1 VSARLRWAVLL
12 GALAVTAW
20 LAIGGRQTPT
30 MQIVDVAEPTRA
42 RPEAP
47 RAEPE
52 ILALAPRKAEVGG
65 KALFAATS
73 WTPPPP
79 KPPPPPPPAPPMAPP
94 LPFKYVGKQRI
105 AGGWEVFINRG
116 EQVLVVRAGQS
127 IDAAY
132 RVESVKPPTMVLTYL
147 PLDETQ
153 SMSIGEDE

>member
-1 VSARLRWAVLL
+1 MSPRLRWTLLL

-20 LAIGGRQTPT
+20 LALGDQQTPT
-30 MQIVDVAEPTRA
+30 IEVVGVSEPTRA
-42 RPEAP
+42 RPSSP

-52 ILALAPRKAEVGG
+52 ILALAPRTPEVGG
-65 KALFAATS
+65 KVLFAATS

-79 KPPPPPPPAPPMAPP
+79 KPPPPPPPAPPTAPP

-105 AGGWEVFINRG
+105 AGGWEVFINQG

-127 IDAAY
+127 IDQVY

-147 PLDETQ
+147 PLDQTQ
-153 SMSIGEDE
+153 SMSIGEAE